1 MCLHF
6 AIVHNDLALVKLLV
20 ENGANCCAP
29 HASGDFFYEH
39 RALYFGGSCLG
50 FAACM
55 GLKDIVA
62 YLLTNSHCQAN
73 PTRVR
78 PSCSHS

>member
-1 MCLHF
+1 M
-6 AIVHNDLALVKLLV
+6 HNDLALVKLLV
-20 ENGANCCAP
+20 ESGADCRTP

-73 PTRVR
+73 PT
-78 PSCSHS
+78 SST